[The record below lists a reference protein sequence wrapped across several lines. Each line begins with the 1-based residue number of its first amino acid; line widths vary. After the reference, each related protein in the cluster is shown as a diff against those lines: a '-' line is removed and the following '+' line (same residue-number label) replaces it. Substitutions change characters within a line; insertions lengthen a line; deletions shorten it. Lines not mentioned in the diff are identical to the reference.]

1 MSVEGT
7 MAAVG
12 VQEVTLFLIVA
23 ILTGV
28 LTKYFI
34 RIQYIAALVIVGAIL
49 GLTPIFGGIEVRADI
64 IYYVFLPLILFEG
77 GLAIHIR
84 HFRETVDVMLIL
96 AFPGLIVAMIL
107 VGYCVHILFDLPLL
121 IGMLLGAI
129 VMPTDPVSVIAT
141 FKKLGAPPRLTTI
154 IEGESVL
161 NDGAGIVAFGVVMG
175 LIAAGEVNIPHAAI
189 DFVRVSAGGAIVGI
203 LMGYVGTRILQ
214 YVDDH
219 IFEVTITIII
229 AFATFLLAE
238 HFHVSGIIAVVF
250 AGLIVGNYGER
261 YMAPP
266 TRLTVSNF
274 WEVVVFIVNAFI
286 FLLIGIELTVGSFL
300 EVGILNL
307 VAFIFLVLAA
317 RGLIVYCTGIFY
329 RLIKRPIPMSWQ
341 HVLVWG
347 GLHATVP
354 LALVLSV
361 PKDMPERE
369 LLLTLTLAVVF
380 FSLLVQGMSMDK
392 FARKLG
398 LIGLTEERREYE
410 RRLGLLLGLKGAM
423 REVKDL
429 MKSGAVHRSL
439 AEKIIREYKNFEKE
453 LNENLRCVLEE
464 HCELGEEEERMVRRA
479 SLES

>member
-84 HFRETVDVMLIL
+84 HFRETVDIMLIL
-96 AFPGLIVAMIL
+96 AFPGLIAAMIL
-107 VGYCVHILFDLPLL
+107 VGYCVHILFGLPLL
-121 IGMLLGAI
+121 VGMLLGAI

-175 LIAAGEVNIPHAAI
+175 LMAAGEVNIPHAAI

-203 LMGYVGTRILQ
+203 LMGYVGTRVLQ

-229 AFATFLLAE
+229 AFATFLLAG
-238 HFHVSGIIAVVF
+238 VAVDDARVKATVAALQGVNIDEAIEKAAVAAPVATAAPAGGAPEAKEEKKEEKKKDEGKSKEEAA
-250 AGLIVGNYGER
+250 AGLG
-261 YMAPP
+261 
-266 TRLTVSNF
+266 
-274 WEVVVFIVNAFI
+274 
-286 FLLIGIELTVGSFL
+286 
-300 EVGILNL
+300 
-307 VAFIFLVLAA
+307 
-317 RGLIVYCTGIFY
+317 
-329 RLIKRPIPMSWQ
+329 
-341 HVLVWG
+341 
-347 GLHATVP
+347 
-354 LALVLSV
+354 AL
-361 PKDMPERE
+361 
-369 LLLTLTLAVVF
+369 F
-380 FSLLVQGMSMDK
+380 G
-392 FARKLG
+392 
-398 LIGLTEERREYE
+398 
-410 RRLGLLLGLKGAM
+410 
-423 REVKDL
+423 
-429 MKSGAVHRSL
+429 
-439 AEKIIREYKNFEKE
+439 
-453 LNENLRCVLEE
+453 
-464 HCELGEEEERMVRRA
+464 
-479 SLES
+479 